1 MGEMKAD
8 GTMVVQGEQEIDLGN
23 TIGQDYEPIPKLD
36 KYEIPEV
43 DFMPYNPLS
52 PETRQK
58 AERAMD
64 LRDKQASMQ
73 QMYLKGKLA
82 HGGPIFDDQSISSMI
97 NNDARIESELK
108 KSRERN
114 YRQIIQPDE
123 DEDDDEPDI
132 FNKLDDMKGNLASWI
147 KDPNTVSYIRKIFRR
162 FLSSYC
168 GNNGTLVYERRL
180 NDMCANNRQS
190 MEVDYNHLTNNCPI
204 LAYWLFESP
213 TILLP
218 YLNQVVHDMTCKLF
232 PNYESIHS
240 EIFLKIRNFP
250 LQENIR
256 DLQVTHLNST
266 IKINGLVT
274 RRYPVTCQLKKI
286 YYICRCGDRK
296 GPIYQIETESS
307 NLGHCHNCRSK
318 GPYFLDK
325 QNVEYRNHQ
334 RLVVQEIPSMVPPGR
349 VARQKSVILLGDNI
363 DSVRP
368 GDQVEITGSYLS
380 RFDFNMTNRHG
391 FPIFSTLLEA
401 NNIYAL
407 NDVKQEDTSQESFF
421 LKNINRLSKRRD
433 VAQIIFNSIAPN
445 IHGHWLIKKAVA
457 LALFGGVAVE
467 EKTHRIRGDINI
479 LLVGDAGMGKSQV
492 LKFVQTV
499 IPRTIYTTGKGA
511 SAVGLTASVRRDN
524 VSGEWVLEGGA
535 LVLADNGF
543 CLIDEFDK
551 MNENDRTSIHEAM
564 EQQTISISK
573 AGIVANLKA
582 RCSIIA
588 SANPINGKYKKLNS
602 FKQNVNLSDPI
613 ISRFDLIC
621 VLKDES
627 NRALDREIAEFV
639 LRTHMK
645 ARSVHDYPKNDE
657 PIQEKIERKK
667 EDGFEES
674 EESSKSKADP
684 QGALN
689 QSLIKEEDESSK
701 DLGPSRSKNT
711 SEKVEFTNK
720 DSGSETISRKSKTNN
735 SESTFNKS
743 YEKFR
748 ITNGR
753 ISPDFLKIYVAYA
766 RRHFRPKIHDQFKSK
781 IQRFYQMLRK
791 ESKSTE
797 GTSIV
802 IRHLESLIRLCM
814 ASAKMHLRNRVNH
827 DDVNLAIL
835 VILESFIQSQKASAQ
850 KVLRRKFK
858 DYLFDRKN
866 IYALM
871 RQELDKL
878 FKHKEQIRIA
888 FRSDAGIPESFFQVT
903 VEEFKAEMSKRSIH
917 QVENFFKSKN
927 FKGSYFLKADRIF
940 CK

>member
-1 MGEMKAD
+1 MGH
-8 GTMVVQGEQEIDLGN
+8 
-23 TIGQDYEPIPKLD
+23 DYEPIPKLD
-36 KYEIPEV
+36 KYHMNDE
-43 DFMPYNPLS
+43 DFIDYNPLS

-64 LRDKQASMQ
+64 LRDKQANIHQ
-73 QMYLKGKLA
+73 LYLKGKIA
-82 HGGPIFDDQSISSMI
+82 HGGPIFDDQSITSMI

-108 KSRERN
+108 KSRDRN
-114 YRQIIQPDE
+114 YRQIIQADD
-123 DEDDDEPDI
+123 DEDDDDDPDLFTRI
-132 FNKLDDMKGNLASWI
+132 DDMKGNLASWI
-147 KDPNTVSYIRKIFRR
+147 KDPSTVSYIRKIFRR
-162 FLSSYC
+162 FLRTYSDKR
-168 GNNGTLVYERRL
+168 GTLVYERRL
-180 NDMCANNRQS
+180 NEMCSNNLQS

-218 YLNQVVHDMTCKLF
+218 YLNQLVHAMACKLF
-232 PNYESIHS
+232 PNYTTVHS

-266 IKINGLVT
+266 VKINGLVT

-296 GPIYQIETESS
+296 GPIYQIETEVSY
-307 NLGHCHNCRSK
+307 LGHCHNCKSK

-325 QNVEYRNHQ
+325 ENLEYRNHQ

-349 VARQKSVILLGDNI
+349 VARQKTVILLGDNI

-380 RFDFNMTNRHG
+380 RFDYNMTSRHG

-401 NNIYAL
+401 NNISRL
-407 NDVKQEDTSQESFF
+407 NEIPQNDSYTENFHQIKIT
-421 LKNINRLSKRRD
+421 KLSKRPD
-433 VAQIIFNSIAPN
+433 VAEIIFNSIAPN
-445 IHGHWLIKKAVA
+445 IHGHPLIKKAVA
-457 LALFGGVAVE
+457 LALFGGVPVE
-467 EKTHRIRGDINI
+467 RDTHRIRGDINI

-492 LKFVQTV
+492 LKFVQNV

-627 NRALDREIAEFV
+627 NPALDQEIAEFI
-639 LRTHMK
+639 LKTHSK
-645 ARSVHDYPKNDE
+645 ARPVNEFHKVNE
-657 PIQEKIERKK
+657 TVQEKIERKK
-667 EDGFEES
+667 EDGFDES
-674 EESSKSKADP
+674 EEMSNSKPDRGGVLGRSM
-684 QGALN
+684 
-689 QSLIKEEDESSK
+689 IKEEDDTSK
-701 DLGPSRSKNT
+701 ELGQSRSKNT

-720 DSGSETISRKSKTNN
+720 DSGSETVSRKSKTNN
-735 SESTFNKS
+735 SESTFSKS
-743 YEKFR
+743 FERFKVH
-748 ITNGR
+748 NNR
-753 ISPDFLKIYVAYA
+753 ISPEFLKMYVAYA
-766 RRHFRPKIHDQFKSK
+766 RKNFRPKIKEKHKSRIEK
-781 IQRFYQMLRK
+781 FYQMLRK
-791 ESKSTE
+791 ESTTSE
-797 GTSIV
+797 GTTIV

-814 ASAKMHLRNRVNH
+814 ASAKMHLRNMVSH
-827 DDVNLAIL
+827 DDVTLAIS

-850 KVLRRKFK
+850 KILRKRFRE
-858 DYLFDRKN
+858 YLYDHKN
-866 IYALM
+866 MHALL
-871 RQELDKL
+871 RQTLDKL
-878 FKHKEQIRIA
+878 FHHKKSIRMA
-888 FRSDAGIPESFFQVT
+888 MGASVGIPENLFQVT
-903 VEEFKAEMSKRSIH
+903 IQEFRSEASKKGITNVN
-917 QVENFFKSKN
+917 QFVKSKM
-927 FKGSYFLKADRIF
+927 FKKYFKLRGDTIF
-940 CK
+940 YK